1 MRTIAHLMVM
11 WLTFLGG
18 SACYAQGRFSQ
29 ATPISASQ
37 FFGALKEVSLDLRS
51 DPSLAKFVP
60 LAEQQADIVKALA
73 AHGIAVR
80 PNAQVTLLVT
90 VTHRAP
96 VIESRSVTTGQVG
109 DSTAVQG
116 IYILTEFFVKAA
128 ALRNGKL
135 HLVRAAPAVGWAGS
149 TRAEDSSIRKFLL
162 GDETRQDARNRF
174 VETFGDSLQAIVPNP
189 TAETPWIVNSWT
201 EKATAA
207 ADAEY
212 VRLMTPGTPIDK
224 SSLEGL
230 NSTPEIY
237 LSPNFNHDDC
247 KADPSWEQCLDQGFP
262 APGLDRIAA
271 AARVLR
277 PFFQLRVRLRASG
290 AALLRGVRCDLS
302 TAIGSGVR
310 TQWETG
316 PRVG

>member
-1 MRTIAHLMVM
+1 MVV
-11 WLTFLGG
+11 WALLGG
-18 SACYAQGRFSQ
+18 SACYAEGRFSQ
-29 ATPISASQ
+29 AIPISASQ

-51 DPSLAKFVP
+51 DPSFAKFIP

-80 PNAQVTLLVT
+80 PNAQVTGLVT
-90 VTHRAP
+90 ATHRAP

-116 IYILTEFFVKAA
+116 IYILTEFFVKAV

-135 HLVRAAPAVGWAGS
+135 HLVRAPPAVGWAGS
-149 TRAEDSSIRKFLL
+149 TLAEDSGIRKFLL
-162 GDETRQDARNRF
+162 GDQTRQDTRNRF
-174 VETFGDSLQAIVPNP
+174 VETFGDSLKAIVPNP

-224 SSLEGL
+224 SPLEGL
-230 NSTPEIY
+230 NSTLEI
-237 LSPNFNHDDC
+237 SE
-247 KADPSWEQCLDQGFP
+247 SE
-262 APGLDRIAA
+262 
-271 AARVLR
+271 
-277 PFFQLRVRLRASG
+277 FQS
-290 AALLRGVRCDLS
+290 
-302 TAIGSGVR
+302 
-310 TQWETG
+310 
-316 PRVG
+316 